1 MVTLISQCC
10 DSASVGEITDG
21 LGVCGHCYNFVTF
34 DDNYD
39 DEGWD
44 GEDTQTVGTQMD
56 DTEYLQRAISQPVTI
71 PTEIT
76 DKQRL
81 SYVGPQCDIGE
92 SIYSQFDPRTISWI
106 TPRIAVTSREG
117 VSQALSD
124 GHFVINT
131 AEEINNK
138 AHVKLAVKIHTGTVL
153 HNLIQIANVMD
164 EVLKNSDQKIVV
176 HCAMGMERSVLGVI
190 WYLATKQGMT
200 LNRALE
206 LAQEKRPIAQ
216 DRLNWIK
223 L

>member
-10 DSASVGEITDG
+10 DSASIGEITDG

-39 DEGWD
+39 DEGWND
-44 GEDTQTVGTQMD
+44 EDTQPITSQRTVS
-56 DTEYLQRAISQPVTI
+56 RPVTI
-71 PTEIT
+71 PTGST

-81 SYVGPQCDIGE
+81 SYIGPQCDIEE
-92 SIYSQFDPRTISWI
+92 SVYSQFDPRTISWI

-117 VSQALSD
+117 VAQALSD

-164 EVLKNSDQKIVV
+164 EVLKNSGQKVVV